1 MRARIQ
7 QAKPA
12 ATAAGFFGVLPEL
25 LALQRDG
32 ERCLD
37 EEARKAEKA
46 EQARTRHQAAQH
58 ATYGRK
64 REALR
69 AKILDAMREL
79 GPCTVHQLAPRAGVH
94 ISRLREHL
102 QAMEV
107 DALVAHSGT
116 RRQFIWRA
124 L

>member
-1 MRARIQ
+1 MRARIH

-12 ATAAGFFGVLPEL
+12 PTAAGFFGVLPEL
-25 LALQRDG
+25 LALQRDVDRYLAEE
-32 ERCLD
+32 ER
-37 EEARKAEKA
+37 EAEKSA
-46 EQARTRHQAAQH
+46 QARARNQAAQH

-69 AKILDAMREL
+69 AKILAAMREL

-94 ISRLREHL
+94 ISRLRKHL

-107 DALVAHSGT
+107 DALVAHSGN